1 MDGEGLGKL
10 TDGKI
15 TQTGIEL
22 KRAQYGY
29 CADPERSTDMPCPDD
44 EGNQILSILRELTP
58 EYLASALALAKGAA
72 FSDSQGKDASP
83 QVTSGEQRP

>member
-1 MDGEGLGKL
+1 MDGKWLGKL

-15 TQTGIEL
+15 TQKGVEL

-29 CADPERSTDMPCPDD
+29 CADPEMSTDMPCPED

-58 EYLASALALAKGAA
+58 EYLAYALALAKGAA
-72 FSDSQGKDASP
+72 FSGSQGTDASP
-83 QVTSGEQRP
+83 QVTSGGRRP